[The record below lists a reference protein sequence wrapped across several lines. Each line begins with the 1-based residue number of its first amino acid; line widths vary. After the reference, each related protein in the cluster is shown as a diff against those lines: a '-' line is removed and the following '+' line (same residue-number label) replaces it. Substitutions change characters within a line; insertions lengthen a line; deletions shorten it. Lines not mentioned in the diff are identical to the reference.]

1 MEDNIY
7 VTISEDKSGRENYL
21 NISKIAGSLAV
32 RSVDDFDRASKFT
45 DKEEAEQ
52 VTKAIEILAFIGNIS
67 TGMADKKFKTI
78 TYSRMD

>member
-7 VTISEDKSGRENYL
+7 VIISEDKAGRGNYL

-32 RSVDDFDRASKFT
+32 RSVEDFDRASKFK

-52 VTKAIEILAFIGNIS
+52 VTKAIEVLSFIGHVS
-67 TGMADKKFKTI
+67 TGLTDKKFKTI
-78 TYSRMD
+78 TYSRID